1 MSYGL
6 KYTIPFA
13 ALDDTPCT
21 VQIEQEDY
29 SGEATE
35 LQAAAEPFTV
45 EIDDEDFIY
54 TPLRLSTARLRV
66 VGSDYL
72 QTLYTTGYRQHRVTL
87 LRGGQVAWCGFIK
100 PEVYTQDYV
109 DDLFELEVECVS
121 ALSVLEY
128 IDYAMQSARPQFV
141 SFKQL
146 LARCMEAARGR
157 YAGILVPRVY
167 ALSKEGYEA
176 GEDILQKLTVSEQ
189 NFFDEDG
196 KPWKLLDVLEEL
208 CKFLAWTCC
217 DWDGTPCL
225 FDADHTGTYDLCDAA
240 LQPSGTATPQTI
252 SVQSAGFMGANHSL
266 DILGGYN
273 KVTVKCSNYPMGDV
287 GSASLDWG
295 GMDVLAYP
303 EEAVSSGGN
312 TVSKRLIMNPSAMTG
327 NLRTIAYDV
336 EPVSPGEADFH
347 AVEITDYEPWRSGPL
362 DADSNN
368 ADGILGAMPVKLC
381 RYGMEQEDGAW
392 KPDIDTY
399 NYDDIIN
406 VNDNAYLR
414 EASGDLPLL
423 RVTFPNMVYP
433 PGAVCING
441 EISSGGGDYLYLQP
455 DIRGYQ
461 MLRYSLRIGGQWY
474 NGAEGV
480 LTPWSETPALN
491 ELKVEDYSN
500 GWYTIKNEKT
510 LQMPYD
516 DASGHIIDTGRVK
529 AGELEFTL
537 YPDSEHIGGFGLRG
551 FTVSFVAENGQELD
565 GGGDRVYENV
575 VNEEYVNELDDIE
588 LKISS
593 YNNDGACYGKVV
605 ADGQYLTDNLYNA
618 ILGKTKRPEDML
630 ITRIVNHYSATRVK
644 LTQELKADTRLTPL
658 TRLTDAFQS
667 GKTFVIT
674 GGSIDYRMNRFTCK
688 MIEI

>member
-21 VQIEQEDY
+21 VQIEQEGY
-29 SGEATE
+29 EGTSTE

-45 EIDDEDFIY
+45 EIGDEDFIY
-54 TPLRLSTARLRV
+54 TPARFSTAKLRV

-87 LRGGQVAWCGFIK
+87 VRGGEVAWCGFIK

-109 DDLFELEVECVS
+109 DDVFELEVECVS

-128 IDYAMQSARPQFV
+128 IDYAVQGERMQFV
-141 SFKQL
+141 SFKSL
-146 LARCMEAARGR
+146 LARCMEEARGR

-167 ALSKEGYEA
+167 ALSQQGYEE

-196 KPWKLLDVLEEL
+196 KPWKLKEVLEEI
-208 CKFLAWTCC
+208 CKFLAWTCT
-217 DWDGTPCL
+217 DWDGTLCL
-225 FDADHTGTYDLCDAA
+225 FDPDHTGTYDLCDTS
-240 LQPSGTATPQTI
+240 LQPGGTASPHAL
-252 SVQSAGFMGANHSL
+252 SVQEAGFMGAGHSL

-273 KVTVKCSNYPMGDV
+273 KATVKCSNYPAGDV
-287 GSASLDWG
+287 GSAELDWE

-303 EEAVSSGGN
+303 AEATSSQGS
-312 TVSKRLIMNPSAMTG
+312 TVSKRLIMNPAALKG
-327 NLRTIAYDV
+327 NLRTIGYSV
-336 EPVSPGEADFH
+336 EPVSPGASEFH
-347 AVEITDYEPWRSGPL
+347 AVEITDYGPYRSGVF

-381 RYGMEQEDGAW
+381 RYGMEQEDGTR
-392 KPDIDTY
+392 KPTISTY
-399 NYDDIIN
+399 SYDDVVS

-414 EASGDLPLL
+414 EAAGDLPLL

-441 EISSGGGDYLYLQP
+441 EISSGAGDYLYLQP

-474 NGAEGV
+474 NGASGV
-480 LTPWSETPALN
+480 LTPWSETPAIN
-491 ELKVEDYSN
+491 ELKVYDYSD
-500 GWYTIKNEKT
+500 GWYTIADEKT

-529 AGELEFTL
+529 LGELEFTL
-537 YPDSEHIGGFGLRG
+537 YPDSEHIGDFGLRG
-551 FTVSFVAENGQELD
+551 FTVSFVAENGQEQGD
-565 GGGDRVYENV
+565 GTDRVYENV
-575 VNEEYVNELDDIE
+575 VNEEYVNELDEIK

-593 YNNDGACYGKVV
+593 YNGDGACYGKVV
-605 ADGQYLTDNLYNA
+605 ADGQYLTDNLYNV
-618 ILGKTKRPEDML
+618 ILDKAKRPEDML

-658 TRLTDAFQS
+658 ARLTDQFQP
-667 GKTFVIT
+667 GKTFAIT
-674 GGSIDYRMNRFTCK
+674 GGGIDYRMNRFTCK